1 MEKRNYI
8 VEGVSPCDADSR
20 TATRVVDKK
29 AVLDCDTVEIVTL
42 KSFTVPVEEL
52 FIPLERD

>member
-8 VEGVSPCDADSR
+8 LEGVSPCDADSR
-20 TATRVVDKK
+20 PATHVVDKK
-29 AVLDCDTVEIVTL
+29 AVLGSVNEEVLTL
-42 KSFTVPVEEL
+42 KSFTVPVEDL